1 MKIKLDEG
9 AIMPTRAHDTDAGLD
24 IYTPT
29 RVVLRARTSETVD
42 TGVHVEIPPGYVGL
56 LKSKSGLMRWDGI
69 TSEGTIDAGYS
80 GSIHVTLFN
89 QGDRFIVFR
98 PGEKISQLVVVPCL
112 INEPELVDQIA
123 SGDRGENGFGSTGK

>member
-29 RVVLRARTSETVD
+29 RIVLRARTSETVD
-42 TGVHVEIPPGYVGL
+42 TGVHVEIPSGYVGL

-112 INEPELVDQIA
+112 IEEPELVDQIA

>member
-1 MKIKLDEG
+1 
-9 AIMPTRAHDTDAGLD
+9 MPTRAHDTDAGLD

-29 RVVLRARTSETVD
+29 RIVLRARTSETVD

-80 GSIHVTLFN
+80 GSICVTLFN

-112 INEPELVDQIA
+112 IEELEPVEEII
-123 SGDRGENGFGSTGK
+123 SGERGEKGFGSTGR

>member
-1 MKIKLDEG
+1 MKIKLDKG
-9 AIMPTRAHDTDAGLD
+9 AYLPTRAHETDAGLD

-29 RVVLRARTSETVD
+29 RIVLRARTSETVD

-56 LKSKSGLMRWDGI
+56 LKSKSGLMRWDGV

-80 GSIHVTLFN
+80 GSIHVKLFN

-112 INEPELVDQIA
+112 IEDPELVDEIA
-123 SGDRGENGFGSTGK
+123 SGARGENGFGSTGM